1 MKVLS
6 KAGVREIKI
15 ENVSPTLEYVA
26 ELIGIPINELVI
38 LGSAGKV
45 FRSGDIDIAVEYP
58 RFVPAAV
65 AGMVTY
71 DAEDIHNRL
80 VEVLGADRCYY
91 NPGLMVG
98 SYAFPIVGD
107 TEDGLVQV
115 DLMYVR
121 NTKWAE
127 FAYFSPGI
135 NSWYK
140 GAVRAILLSAVAGTI
155 NEPGIDAF
163 EYDEEGEMLVRAGWG
178 LDLNVGLK
186 RMYQMRKI
194 SKRTGAWL
202 KTMENVSPEAI
213 LDKFPT
219 LKFDAEQW
227 VLDDPDL
234 VVKKLFGDDIKVSDV
249 ESAEDIMWLIFEA
262 GLFSQERIDNI
273 IKVAK
278 KRAQPLIEKMELPF
292 ELK

>member
-1 MKVLS
+1 MKVLN
-6 KAGVREIKI
+6 KVGVLKI
-15 ENVSPTLEYVA
+15 GIESVPETLEYIS
-26 ELIGIPINELVI
+26 ELTCISRQDIVR
-38 LGSAGKV
+38 LGSAGKQ
-45 FRSGDIDIAVEYP
+45 FESGDIDIAVDTNRYNSE
-58 RFVPAAV
+58 VIHEMMV
-65 AGMVTY
+65 A
-71 DAEDIHNRL
+71 E
-80 VEVLGADRCYY
+80 LGVDQCHY
-91 NPGLMVG
+91 NPGLRVG
-98 SYAFPIVGD
+98 SYAVPIAG
-107 TEDGLVQV
+107 ERSNGLVQV

-121 NTKWAE
+121 NVKWAE

-194 SKRTGAWL
+194 SKRTGTWL
-202 KTMENVSPEAI
+202 KTMENVSPDDI

-219 LKFDAEQW
+219 LQFQMEEE
-227 VLDDPDL
+227 VIDDPEKI
-234 VVKKLFGDDIKVSDV
+234 VKKLFDDNIKVSDV
-249 ESAEDIMWLIFEA
+249 ESAEDLLWLIFECD
-262 GLFSQERIDNI
+262 LFSQERIDNI

-278 KRAQPLIEKMELPF
+278 KRAQPLIEKMDLPF